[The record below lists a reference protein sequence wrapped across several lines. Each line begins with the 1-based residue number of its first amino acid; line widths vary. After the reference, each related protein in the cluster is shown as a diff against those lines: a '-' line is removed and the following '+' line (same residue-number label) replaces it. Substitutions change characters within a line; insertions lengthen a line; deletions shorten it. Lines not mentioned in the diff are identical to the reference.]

1 MKIGKEGIKLSLSA
15 DDIMIDVE
23 HPMKSTK
30 KIPPRIN
37 KWVQQGWRILD
48 QYTKINSFMITTNK
62 WKLNF
67 KREGKAKLDSHLQKN
82 EIGPLSYIRHKN

>member
-37 KWVQQGWRILD
+37 K
-48 QYTKINSFMITTNK
+48 
-62 WKLNF
+62 
-67 KREGKAKLDSHLQKN
+67 
-82 EIGPLSYIRHKN
+82 